1 MKLDRRAF
9 IRSIPVVALAA
20 ACGSLWFLGQAAKEP
35 IMTSRAT
42 ATTSVASP
50 ASPTASVVSQT
61 GSTASV
67 ALQPTSTTPEAFDFP
82 VTWNGDQS
90 TKVDTNEYR
99 LRIDGDVSKPLELT
113 LEDLYA
119 MSNVQK
125 TVEIQCVEGWAA
137 TVLWEGIPLSYL
149 LGQAGASLKKIASVK
164 VESITGYT
172 MTISSDEAANPDD
185 IIALKAGGAPLTVEH
200 GYPARLVAPMRPGL
214 HWVKY
219 VGRITCTNK

>member
-9 IRSIPVVALAA
+9 IRLIPVVALTAA
-20 ACGSLWFLGQAAKEP
+20 SGSWWFLRQAAKEP
-35 IMTSRAT
+35 MTTSRAT
-42 ATTSVASP
+42 TTSVASP
-50 ASPTASVVSQT
+50 ASPTTSVASQT

-67 ALQPTSTTPEAFDFP
+67 ALQPTATTPEAFDFP

-119 MSNVQK
+119 MSNVRK

-149 LGQAGASLKKIASVK
+149 LSQAGASLKKIARVK

-172 MTISSDEAANPDD
+172 MGISSDEAANPDD

-214 HWVKY
+214 VWVKY